1 MLNFIKRYWFVVFIT
16 IFVLLYL
23 VVFLLVLASP
33 RQDDLNRGFI
43 PCTQKMAQEI
53 LINEEK
59 SSLKLAKIIIAN
71 TYCDTKVVFSGLTDW
86 IKGKQKTPWANYLFE
101 PQVYKPID
109 ATDEELL
116 KFYQEH
122 PNINKEMEELD
133 KQRIKLEQ
141 MLLQDEVVEEA
152 NFPTEEVV
160 EEENK
165 QEEKEEKDGTNQEE
179 IKSE

>member
-1 MLNFIKRYWFVVFIT
+1 MLNFIKRYWFFVFIT

-53 LINEEK
+53 LVDEKK

-71 TYCDTKVVFSGLTDW
+71 TYCDTKVVFKGLTDW
-86 IKGKQKTPWANYLFE
+86 VKGKQKTPWANYLFE
-101 PQVYKPID
+101 PQIYKSID

-116 KFYQEH
+116 KFYKEH
-122 PNINKEMEELD
+122 PNINQEMEELN

-152 NFPTEEVV
+152 NFPTEELVPEDNN
-160 EEENK
+160 EEE
-165 QEEKEEKDGTNQEE
+165 EEKNDTKPETPKPE
-179 IKSE
+179 